1 MHLRQHAFPSPL
13 LDWTYSPY
21 IAAHFAF
28 AAARKPVAGR
38 AAIYVLSERPKG
50 WKSDHSSKAQI
61 RVIGKYVRAHRKH
74 FLQQSNYTM
83 CVDFGPEWRFAE
95 HETVL
100 SEKNPDQ
107 DLLWKFSIPYS
118 ERLKVLTLLDTFN
131 LNEFSLFKTP
141 ESLMQT
147 IALRVMD
154 FGEEP

>member
-1 MHLRQHAFPSPL
+1 
-13 LDWTYSPY
+13 
-21 IAAHFAF
+21 
-28 AAARKPVAGR
+28 
-38 AAIYVLSERPKG
+38 
-50 WKSDHSSKAQI
+50 
-61 RVIGKYVRAHRKH
+61 
-74 FLQQSNYTM
+74 M